1 MLDSKFKKIPLGN
14 IEPKGWLKRQL
25 EVQGDGL
32 SGNVM
37 DLFRDLSKKSA
48 WLGGNGESWERG
60 PYYVDGLM
68 PLAFLLKD
76 DKLLQLTYLWIDSI
90 LDSQDAEGFFGPKKN
105 KDWWPRM
112 VVTKML
118 PDYFEASNDERVIPF
133 LTKYY
138 HYMNK
143 NIEERPLFSWAAV
156 RACEELIG
164 IKWLYEKTKLEELK
178 ELASKILKYR
188 FDWVGEFANLRWPEA
203 SKNYYSSNK
212 FNIKKVLFYAPDFIR
227 NILGIKERKKE
238 KTEKREQN
246 LFNQFYH
253 ATHGVNIAMALKYPA
268 YEALF
273 TNENNKMSIAKNG
286 FNKIMSKN
294 GTAIS
299 LFTCDE
305 HLSGVEAFQG
315 TELCTVAES
324 MFSAEKN
331 YEITGDRFWADLLEK
346 WAYNAFPATFTPD
359 MCSHQYVQQT
369 NQISA
374 TTAKRTWYDACNKAN
389 IYGLKPNYACCLS
402 NMHQGF
408 PKFVEHIAF
417 TKDNTLILVAPLASQ
432 INTVLNDEEVS
443 LSIDSEYPFRNS
455 ATIKVNKGNF
465 NILIQRPEFVTNI
478 RVNSK
483 DFFDDEI
490 LLHVSANEE
499 YKIEYNFKLRT
510 KRNPDSSISVFYG
523 PLLMALPI
531 KENIKMGASR
541 FSNREMKPASEWRYG
556 IKSDLSDAI
565 IKTMDS
571 SSKLPFGTPNIAV
584 EVTGKRVEW
593 KVKNNQ
599 CDRVSLVK
607 DNNNEYERLVLV
619 PYGTTNLRISQLP
632 EVH

>member
-68 PLAFLLKD
+68 TLAFLLKD
-76 DKLLQLTYLWIDSI
+76 DKLLQLTNLWIDSI
-90 LDSQDAEGFFGPKKN
+90 LDSQDAEGFFVPKKN

-374 TTAKRTWYDACNKAN
+374 TTAKRTWYDAYNKAN

>member
-374 TTAKRTWYDACNKAN
+374 TTAKRTWYDAYNKAN

-408 PKFVEHIAF
+408 PKFVERIAF

-465 NILIQRPEFVTNI
+465 NILIQRPEFVTSI

>member
-14 IEPKGWLKRQL
+14 IVPRGWLKRQL

-60 PYYVDGLM
+60 PYYIDGLM

-76 DKLLQLTYLWIDSI
+76 DNLIKMASLWIDSI
-90 LDSQDAEGFFGPKKN
+90 LDSQDAEGFFGPKKS

-118 PDYFEASNDERVIPF
+118 PGYYEVSKDERVIPF
-133 LTKYY
+133 LTEYY
-138 HYMNK
+138 RYMHK
-143 NIEERPLFSWAAV
+143 NIDDRPLFSWAAV

-164 IKWLYEKTKLEELK
+164 IKWLYKKTELEELK
-178 ELASKILKYR
+178 ELANKIIKYS
-188 FDWVGEFANLRWPEA
+188 FDWSNEFANLRWPEA
-203 SKNYYSSNK
+203 SKNYYSSKK
-212 FNIKKVLFYAPDFIR
+212 FNVKKVVFYAPDFIR
-227 NILGIKERKKE
+227 NILGTKERKKE
-238 KTEKREQN
+238 KTIKREQH

-253 ATHGVNIAMALKYPA
+253 VTHGVNIAMALKYPA
-268 YEALF
+268 YEVLF
-273 TNENNKMSIAKNG
+273 TSESKKMSIAKDG

-374 TTAKRTWYDACNKAN
+374 TTAKRTWYDAYNKAN

-417 TKDNTLILVAPLASQ
+417 TKDDTLVLVAPLASE
-432 INTVLNDEEVS
+432 INTMLNDEKIS
-443 LSIDSEYPFRNS
+443 LSIDSKYPFRNN
-455 ATIKVNKGNF
+455 ATIKINEGNF
-465 NILIQRPEFVTNI
+465 NILIQRPEFVESIFIND
-478 RVNSK
+478 K
-483 DFFDDEI
+483 EFFDDEI
-490 LLHVSANEE
+490 LFKVSNKAE
-499 YKIEYNFKLRT
+499 YKIKYNFKLET

-531 KENIKMGASR
+531 KEKVKMGSSR
-541 FSNREMKPASEWRYG
+541 FSDREIEPVSEWRYG

-565 IKTMDS
+565 ITTMDNS
-571 SSKLPFGTPNIAV
+571 STLPFGAPNITI
-584 EVTGKRVEW
+584 EVTGKKVDW
-593 KVKNNQ
+593 KIKNNQ
-599 CDRVSLVK
+599 CDKVSSVK
-607 DNNNEYERLVLV
+607 DNNNEYERIILV
-619 PYGTTNLRISQLP
+619 PYGTTNLRISQFP
-632 EVH
+632 EIH

>member
-143 NIEERPLFSWAAV
+143 NIEKRPLFSWAAV

-273 TNENNKMSIAKNG
+273 TNENNKMRIAKNG

-374 TTAKRTWYDACNKAN
+374 TTAKRTWYDAYNKAN

-465 NILIQRPEFVTNI
+465 NILIQRPEFVTSI

-619 PYGTTNLRISQLP
+619 PYATTNLRISQLP